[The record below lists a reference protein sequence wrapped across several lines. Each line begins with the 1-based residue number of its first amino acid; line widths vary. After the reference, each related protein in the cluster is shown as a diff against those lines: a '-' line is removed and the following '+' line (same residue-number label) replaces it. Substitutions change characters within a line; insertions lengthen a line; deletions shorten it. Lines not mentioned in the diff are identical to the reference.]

1 MAFSQKRQ
9 QVGSLRKAGTYH
21 NPVPVFNDFNIICHS
36 EGSIRNIGGSAQP
49 TCIHL
54 SPEHVAG
61 AWEQVAFW
69 SPPDDKNFA
78 LEPDE
83 GWYNE
88 TLEAEVMEDLQ
99 PLPTAK
105 PKKKKSVVAV
115 SGVHMWY
122 GRQHIAKNTSTKSYA
137 GLAGGTFVKPITV
150 PIAYLKHPAVQSTG
164 AGICRGVPQDV
175 GTSDTT
181 QPHGRILREPNCI
194 PFKHADP
201 SYQQHT
207 FRQPILL
214 WMFTQN
220 PPPSS
225 TPSSTNLS
233 GLPDVRANVCD
244 FRASPSPPQTCL
256 DHKRIDIRLLSV
268 FRKVN
273 NKSRNPPT
281 QITILCVI
289 SNDPTWAG
297 RGHDVTGVAGTTPG
311 GLAVKCPSCP
321 HPGIN
326 LPADWE
332 TVSKEMKFLYTM
344 IICMDANFRLKNQL
358 VSNYSQDPGLGI
370 GLVYMVPR
378 EPYETYVFSRADDKD
393 ISTCVGFQALAK
405 ANTKFSVGLR
415 YTGVG
420 TVVCRRSEMV
430 MPIGVGNLQKGERY
444 ANMDYLFA
452 LVLQMIAVHWV
463 LVSYDIA
470 CQWFINL
477 FKRIDANWPES
488 LKPRPNISLVPAI
501 PKLHEPMHTQ
511 ANHQVYSLNYI
522 PGVGLSD
529 CECPER
535 VLSNHNALSNAT
547 KTQGPEKILICL
559 SLDPFGKRDRK
570 QYGMIPGSQQDTL
583 DNHFGYWNWLKY
595 VLLGTSLLR
604 RYKNAVAERNIQSEG
619 HCGLSKSLDAD
630 VLKRWE
636 DMCQEWDADGFL
648 KKAKNPYHMEEHSLT
663 EAQKAKQHILPKGIH
678 FRIQPLLPWEL
689 EEVQR
694 CIRRIA
700 KGTGQLATIRQTG
713 SLTEQRNVL
722 SIRIRAWEQLLPIYI
737 PAKGT
742 GQLATIRQTGSLT
755 EQRNVLSIRIRAWEQ
770 LLPIYIPGI
779 LQYQTDHPMLSSST
793 NSEDTILWLP
803 SIIPEPHRSRICI
816 SGLAAIESRLRHAQ
830 MVDSLGSVRQ
840 ILKVKMR
847 MIQYKQKNIH
857 GQRDGTRSTAV
868 IDRVHERARFAAA
881 KYHTAHIAQLA
892 LLGPGIWE
900 MTFKK
905 LEDGDIRGYQDPNQL
920 HTRVGRRG
928 TFENGQGPADGVR
941 EEEGDLELFND
952 IRTRRDGTGQ
962 TQRTLSWIWTA
973 TTSTN
978 PEDDQDEIL
987 RVEWAKSRA
996 RALQAKE
1003 EVMLLKE
1010 EMRRTVAFLDWKAN
1024 WWRNH
1029 QRSRAATESKA
1040 LLEGISVYSLSQA
1053 DVQDSL
1059 ANHFCGLWKAPLQE
1073 SISDA
1078 EQQIENNEDEEDDDD
1093 GDGDEE
1099 EIQAD
1104 DFDDDA

>member
-1 MAFSQKRQ
+1 MAFSQKCRR
-9 QVGSLRKAGTYH
+9 VGSLCKAGAYH
-21 NPVPVFNDFNIICHS
+21 DPVPVFNDFDIIHHS
-36 EGSIRNIGGSAQP
+36 EGSICNIGGSAQP
-49 TCIHL
+49 TRIHL
-54 SPEHVAG
+54 SPERIAG
-61 AWEQVAFW
+61 AWEQVTFW

-99 PLPTAK
+99 PPPTAK
-105 PKKKKSVVAV
+105 PKKKKSMVARRPHVV
-115 SGVHMWY
+115 WKTTY
-122 GRQHIAKNTSTKSYA
+122 RQE
-137 GLAGGTFVKPITV
+137 
-150 PIAYLKHPAVQSTG
+150 YL
-164 AGICRGVPQDV
+164 DE
-175 GTSDTT
+175 
-181 QPHGRILREPNCI
+181 ILRWVGRGDFHQANHCPNCI
-194 PFKHADP
+194 SRSIETPGCAEYRCRECISPDLTCLTCCIKRHRLTPFHCVEKWTGMQFVEVSLKTLGLRIQLNHMGGYCENPIA
-201 SYQQHT
+201 SHSSMLILHT
-207 FRQPILL
+207 NGIHSVNLFYCGCSRKIPHHLQLL
-214 WMFTQN
+214 RRRIYPASQMSVQTCATFELLRHLHKLALTTKA
-220 PPPSS
+220 S
-225 TPSSTNLS
+225 TYDFYRCLEKSTTNL
-233 GLPDVRANVCD
+233 GIH
-244 FRASPSPPQTCL
+244 PP
-256 DHKRIDIRLLSV
+256 
-268 FRKVN
+268 
-273 NKSRNPPT
+273 KSRYRALFRM
-281 QITILCVI
+281 ILQRRHLQMLK
-289 SNDPTWAG
+289 WAG

-311 GLAVKCPSCP
+311 GLAIKCPSCP

-344 IICMDANFRLKNQL
+344 IICMDANFWLKNQL

-370 GLVYMVPR
+370 GLAYMVPR
-378 EPYETYVFSRADDKD
+378 EPYETYVLSRADDKD
-393 ISTCVGFQALAK
+393 ISTCVGFLALAK

-420 TVVCRRSEMV
+420 AVVCRRSEMV

-477 FKRIDANWPES
+477 FKRIDADWPES
-488 LKPRPNISLVPAI
+488 LKPRPNISLVLAI

-522 PGVGLSD
+522 PGIGLSD

-535 VLSNHNALSNAT
+535 VWSNHNTLSNAT
-547 KTQGPEKILICL
+547 KTQG
-559 SLDPFGKRDRK
+559 
-570 QYGMIPGSQQDTL
+570 PGSQQDTL

-595 VLLGTSLLR
+595 VSLGTSLLR
-604 RYKNAVAERNIQSEG
+604 RYKNAVAEHNIQN
-619 HCGLSKSLDAD
+619 
-630 VLKRWE
+630 
-636 DMCQEWDADGFL
+636 MCQEWDADGFP

-663 EAQKAKQHILPKGIH
+663 EAQVCKELSEGKAAYIAQGHTFPHTTTASMFIALG
-678 FRIQPLLPWEL
+678 LEL
-689 EEVQR
+689 EEVQCR
-694 CIRRIA
+694 IRRIA
-700 KGTGQLATIRQTG
+700 KGTGQLATIHQTG
-713 SLTEQRNVL
+713 SLTKQRNVL
-722 SIRIRAWEQLLPIYI
+722 S
-737 PAKGT
+737 T
-742 GQLATIRQTGSLT
+742 
-755 EQRNVLSIRIRAWEQ
+755 RIRAWEQ

-779 LQYQTDHPMLSSST
+779 LLRIAKGTGQLATIHQTGSLTKQRNVLSTRIRAWEQLLPIYIPGILLYQTDHPMLSSST

-803 SIIPEPHRSRICI
+803 SIIPEPHQSRICI

-840 ILKVKMR
+840 ILKVKTR
-847 MIQYKQKNIH
+847 MIQYKQKNIC

-868 IDRVHERARFAAA
+868 IDRVHEWARFAAA
-881 KYHTAHIAQLA
+881 KYRTACIAQLV

-905 LEDGDIRGYQDPNQL
+905 LEDGDIRGYQDPNRL
-920 HTRVGRRG
+920 YTRVGQCG
-928 TFENGQGPADGVR
+928 TFEDGQGPADGVR
-941 EEEGDLELFND
+941 EEEGDLELFNEV
-952 IRTRRDGTGQ
+952 RTRRDGMGQ
-962 TQRTLSWIWTA
+962 TQQTLSWIWTA

-978 PEDDQDEIL
+978 PEDDQDKIL

-996 RALQAKE
+996 RALRAKE
-1003 EVMLLKE
+1003 E
-1010 EMRRTVAFLDWKAN
+1010 
-1024 WWRNH
+1024 
-1029 QRSRAATESKA
+1029 
-1040 LLEGISVYSLSQA
+1040 A

-1059 ANHFCGLWKAPLQE
+1059 ANHFRGLWKVPLQE
-1073 SISDA
+1073 SSSDA